1 MNRAGARVNMQLL
14 DQDEGAPTRRLRQTG
29 DCLSKSFNA
38 HSKREVMTPGSDM
51 SVAKNILPGQFSPRL
66 FVFDC
71 CRKLFW
77 FRMEKFESNSTM
89 PKKLKGDILG
99 FFNIHSVAE
108 LQKIEAGSF
117 GIFWKKVSMR
127 KKLKGIL

>member
-66 FVFDC
+66 FVFDGWQNC
-71 CRKLFW
+71 LGLEWKNLDT
-77 FRMEKFESNSTM
+77 NSTM
-89 PKKLKGDILG
+89 PKKLKGDPLG